1 LFDSKEILTSEAM
14 SIDNDVAPE
23 GGSTNSTWNFR
34 LTVLRHYRPVYR
46 MAAALLGD
54 SAEAEDVTQEAF
66 TRYWQQKQRIE
77 KPQHWLM
84 RVAHN
89 ACLDR
94 LRKTGRFVSDEDRP
108 EAPSREVDDPARC
121 YEQTEIA
128 DRLRRHIDTLPELQR
143 SLVVLFDIRGF
154 SGAMCAKILDIN
166 ENQVKVYLH
175 RARRKLRLK
184 LEQDDE

>member
-1 LFDSKEILTSEAM
+1 MNSEAM
-14 SIDNDVAPE
+14 SIGASAGSKEHAPASAM
-23 GGSTNSTWNFR
+23 GFR
-34 LTVLRHYRPVYR
+34 LVVLRHYRPVYR
-46 MAAALLGD
+46 MAAALLND
-54 SAEAEDVTQEAF
+54 AAEAEDVTQEAL
-66 TRYWQQKQRIE
+66 TRYWQQEQRIE
-77 KPQHWLM
+77 KPGHWLM

-94 LRKTGRFVSDEDRP
+94 LRKARRTVSDETQP
-108 EAPSREVDDPARC
+108 EPQTPDYEDPARR

-143 SLVVLFDIRGF
+143 SLVVLFDIRGM
-154 SGAMCAKILDIN
+154 SGAMCAEILGIN

-175 RARRKLRLK
+175 RARRKLRTK